1 MKRLFLLV
9 VLLVGVA
16 CASAQEKAKVNMLCI
31 ASVIPDQQG
40 NIDTKTL
47 QLLETRMEATTAA
60 NGFSTTQN
68 GSFVM
73 YPIINVLKCDK
84 IEGGLRNYMNMEV
97 EVTLFVCQ
105 QSTRAQYGS
114 LALTLKG
121 QGLTYN
127 EAMRDAFQKITPSDG
142 QITSW
147 LDGCKKK
154 IVQYFETNC
163 DQMIA
168 SALQLS
174 NEERYDEAFGLLE
187 TFPAT
192 VAGYNKIVDAEF
204 EIYNECCRNQCSLL
218 IAQAESAIAV
228 QNYIGAAQ
236 ILADI
241 SMDSPCSREA
251 TALRRTIDE
260 EIKLAEAEEKAEAL
274 AAEERERAE
283 RTEIRKMEDR
293 RNYREYKLKQARINA
308 IQGIASAYYKSLPKV
323 TYNYYVVSY

>member
-9 VLLVGVA
+9 VLLVGFA
-16 CASAQEKAKVNMLCI
+16 YASAQEGADVSKICI
-31 ASVIPDQQG
+31 ASVVPDQQE
-40 NIDTKTL
+40 NVDAKTF

-73 YPIINVLKCDK
+73 YPVINVLKCNK

-121 QGLTYN
+121 QGQTYD
-127 EAMRDAFQKITPSDG
+127 EAMRDAFKKITPSNS

-168 SALQLS
+168 SAYTLS
-174 NEERYDEAFGLLE
+174 KEDRYDEAFGLLE

-192 VAGYNKIVDAEF
+192 VAGYNKIVDAKF
-204 EIYNECCRNQCSLL
+204 EIYDECCRNQCSLL
-218 IAQAESAIAV
+218 LAQAESAIAV
-228 QNYIGAAQ
+228 QNYTGAAQ

-251 TALRRTIDE
+251 TALRRTIDV
-260 EIKLAEAEEKAEAL
+260 EIKQAEAEEKAEAL

-308 IQGIASAYYKSLPKV
+308 IQDIASAYYKSLPKV
-323 TYNYYVVSY
+323 TYSNFLN